1 MFNLPLYYSWQ
12 DVTASIV
19 GGVLGALLVLVL
31 VLIGAAFI
39 LWAKFCKKGLYED
52 EQKENNFDFSN
63 SKPKAKNP
71 LNEEQVKEDV
81 EVENLTQRS
90 SSQKDITQSPAG
102 DDTPL

>member
-1 MFNLPLYYSWQ
+1 MLF
-12 DVTASIV
+12 
-19 GGVLGALLVLVL
+19 L

-71 LNEEQVKEDV
+71 LNEEQAKE
-81 EVENLTQRS
+81 ELEGTSLEERGGG
-90 SSQKDITQSPAG
+90 SQDDILEKPASPG
-102 DDTPL
+102 DTTPV